1 MCLSLSISIFLFR
14 SFPLGIRGGDCEDD
28 VTVLRLLL
36 VADNGNKLRKGEDTW
51 RKEDTCIKEKL
62 EDKEGRRETER
73 IEEREG
79 GENTRK
85 RNEERK
91 WE

>member
-1 MCLSLSISIFLFR
+1 M
-14 SFPLGIRGGDCEDD
+14 
-28 VTVLRLLL
+28 
-36 VADNGNKLRKGEDTW
+36 ADNENKLRKGEDTW

-79 GENTRK
+79 RGEYEKEKRGEKMGIRIGTR
-85 RNEERK
+85 ERHTMLRSGRK
-91 WE
+91 EDREGRGVT

>member
-1 MCLSLSISIFLFR
+1 M
-14 SFPLGIRGGDCEDD
+14 
-28 VTVLRLLL
+28 
-36 VADNGNKLRKGEDTW
+36 ADNGNKLRKGEGTW
-51 RKEDTCIKEKL
+51 RKEDTCINEKL

-73 IEEREG
+73 IGERGEKEEEK
-79 GENTRK
+79 NTRK

>member
-1 MCLSLSISIFLFR
+1 M
-14 SFPLGIRGGDCEDD
+14 
-28 VTVLRLLL
+28 
-36 VADNGNKLRKGEDTW
+36 ADNGNKLRKGEGTW
-51 RKEDTCIKEKL
+51 RKEDTRINEKL

-73 IEEREG
+73 IGER
-79 GENTRK
+79 GEKGEKNTRK

>member
-1 MCLSLSISIFLFR
+1 M
-14 SFPLGIRGGDCEDD
+14 
-28 VTVLRLLL
+28 
-36 VADNGNKLRKGEDTW
+36 ADNGNKLRKGEGTW

-73 IEEREG
+73 IGEREG
-79 GENTRK
+79 RENTRK